1 MDLFMQQK
9 YQGYN
14 LVYLYEHKKQI
25 VLDEKD
31 YDELVNY
38 ANLSDDEIKSKIASA
53 LTTDIVFSFDFDV
66 NKKVTGNMRIE
77 SATHNLGYNEYD
89 NIVRARDENIHHAV
103 YTAIYDYLEKIKR
116 DNNELS
122 AKDWILFT
130 SIILSI
136 FAMGFAGGWLV
147 FN

>member
-1 MDLFMQQK
+1 M
-9 YQGYN
+9 N
-14 LVYLYEHKKQI
+14 IKKQI

-31 YDELVNY
+31 YDELVNC
-38 ANLSDDEIKSKIASA
+38 ANLSNDEIKSKIASA
-53 LTTDIVFSFDFDV
+53 LTTDMVFSFDFDV

-77 SATHNLGYNEYD
+77 SATHNLGYDEYD
-89 NIVRARDENIHHAV
+89 NIVRVRDENIHYAV

-122 AKDWILFT
+122 TKDWILFT

-136 FAMGFAGGWLV
+136 FAMGFAGGWLA

>member
-1 MDLFMQQK
+1 MSI
-9 YQGYN
+9 
-14 LVYLYEHKKQI
+14 KKQI

-31 YDELVNY
+31 YDQLVCD
-38 ANLSDDEIKSKIASA
+38 ANLSNDEIKSKIASA

-122 AKDWILFT
+122 TKDWILFM
-130 SIILSI
+130 SITLSI

>member
-1 MDLFMQQK
+1 M
-9 YQGYN
+9 N
-14 LVYLYEHKKQI
+14 IKKQI
-25 VLDEKD
+25 ILDDKD
-31 YDELVNY
+31 YERLVHD
-38 ANLSDDEIKSKIASA
+38 ANLSNDEIKSKIASA
-53 LTTDIVFSFDFDV
+53 LTTDIVVSFDFDV

-77 SATHNLGYNEYD
+77 SATYNLGYNEYD
-89 NIVRARDENIHHAV
+89 NIVRTRDKNIHHAV

-136 FAMGFAGGWLV
+136 FAMGFAGGWLA

>member
-1 MDLFMQQK
+1 M
-9 YQGYN
+9 N
-14 LVYLYEHKKQI
+14 IKKQI

-53 LTTDIVFSFDFDV
+53 LTTDIVVSFDFDV

-77 SATHNLGYNEYD
+77 SSTHNLGYNEYD

-130 SIILSI
+130 SIIL
-136 FAMGFAGGWLV
+136 FVFGMGFAGGWLA

>member
-1 MDLFMQQK
+1 M
-9 YQGYN
+9 N
-14 LVYLYEHKKQI
+14 IKKQI
-25 VLDEKD
+25 ILDDKD
-31 YDELVNY
+31 YERLVHD
-38 ANLSDDEIKSKIASA
+38 ANLSNDEIKSKIASA
-53 LTTDIVFSFDFDV
+53 LTTDIVVSFDFDV

-89 NIVRARDENIHHAV
+89 NTVRARDENIHHAV

>member
-1 MDLFMQQK
+1 MSI
-9 YQGYN
+9 
-14 LVYLYEHKKQI
+14 KKQI

-38 ANLSDDEIKSKIASA
+38 ANLSNDEIKSEIASA

-116 DNNELS
+116 DNNKLS
-122 AKDWILFT
+122 TKDWILFT
-130 SIILSI
+130 SIILSV
-136 FAMGFAGGWLV
+136 FAMGFAGGWLA

>member
-1 MDLFMQQK
+1 MLWICLCSRNIRDM
-9 YQGYN
+9 N
-14 LVYLYEHKKQI
+14 IKKQI
-25 VLDEKD
+25 ILDDKD
-31 YDELVNY
+31 YERLVHD
-38 ANLSDDEIKSKIASA
+38 ANLSNDEIKSKIASA
-53 LTTDIVFSFDFDV
+53 LTTDIVVSFDFDV

-77 SATHNLGYNEYD
+77 SSTHNLGYNEYD

-103 YTAIYDYLEKIKR
+103 YTAI

>member
-1 MDLFMQQK
+1 M
-9 YQGYN
+9 N
-14 LVYLYEHKKQI
+14 IKKQI
-25 VLDEKD
+25 ILDDKD
-31 YDELVNY
+31 YERLAHD
-38 ANLSDDEIKSKIASA
+38 ANLSYDEIKSKIASA
-53 LTTDIVFSFDFDV
+53 LTTDIVVSFDFDV

-77 SATHNLGYNEYD
+77 SAAHNLGYNEYD
-89 NIVRARDENIHHAV
+89 NIVRTRDKNIHHAV

>member
-1 MDLFMQQK
+1 MSI
-9 YQGYN
+9 
-14 LVYLYEHKKQI
+14 KKQI

-38 ANLSDDEIKSKIASA
+38 ANLSNDEIKSEIASA

-116 DNNELS
+116 DNNKLS
-122 AKDWILFT
+122 TKDWILFT
-130 SIILSI
+130 SIILSV
-136 FAMGFAGGWLV
+136 FAMGFAGGWLA
-147 FN
+147 FNCSNHG

>member
-1 MDLFMQQK
+1 MSI
-9 YQGYN
+9 
-14 LVYLYEHKKQI
+14 KKQI
-25 VLDEKD
+25 ILDEKD
-31 YDELVNY
+31 YDQLVCD
-38 ANLSDDEIKSKIASA
+38 ANINSNEIKSRIASA
-53 LTTDIVFSFDFDV
+53 LTTDMVFSFDFDV

-103 YTAIYDYLEKIKR
+103 YTAIYDYLNKIKR

-136 FAMGFAGGWLV
+136 FAMGFAGGWLA

>member
-1 MDLFMQQK
+1 M
-9 YQGYN
+9 N
-14 LVYLYEHKKQI
+14 IKKQI
-25 VLDEKD
+25 ILDDKD
-31 YDELVNY
+31 YERLVHY
-38 ANLSDDEIKSKIASA
+38 ANLSDDEIKSRIANA
-53 LTTDIVFSFDFDV
+53 LTTDMVFSFDFDV

-122 AKDWILFT
+122 TKDWVLFT
-130 SIILSI
+130 FIVLFI
-136 FAMGFAGGWLV
+136 FAMGENIGYTSLKVKELMEIYIIKAFH
-147 FN
+147 N

>member
-1 MDLFMQQK
+1 MHD
-9 YQGYN
+9 
-14 LVYLYEHKKQI
+14 
-25 VLDEKD
+25 
-31 YDELVNY
+31 
-38 ANLSDDEIKSKIASA
+38 ANLSNDEIKSKIASA
-53 LTTDIVFSFDFDV
+53 LTTDIVVSFDFDV

-89 NIVRARDENIHHAV
+89 NIVRDRDENIHHAV

-136 FAMGFAGGWLV
+136 LAIGFAGGWLV

>member
-1 MDLFMQQK
+1 M
-9 YQGYN
+9 N
-14 LVYLYEHKKQI
+14 IKKQI

-53 LTTDIVFSFDFDV
+53 LTTDMIFSFDFNVD
-66 NKKVTGNMRIE
+66 KKVTGKMRIE

-122 AKDWILFT
+122 TKDWILFT
-130 SIILSI
+130 SIIL
-136 FAMGFAGGWLV
+136 FVFGMGFAGGWLA
-147 FN
+147 FNCLNHG

>member
-1 MDLFMQQK
+1 MSI
-9 YQGYN
+9 
-14 LVYLYEHKKQI
+14 KKQI

-38 ANLSDDEIKSKIASA
+38 ANLSNDEIKSEIASA

-103 YTAIYDYLEKIKR
+103 YTAIYDYLEKINR

-122 AKDWILFT
+122 TKDWILFT
-130 SIILSI
+130 SIILSV
-136 FAMGFAGGWLV
+136 FAMGFAGGWLA

>member
-1 MDLFMQQK
+1 MLWICLCSRNIRDM
-9 YQGYN
+9 N
-14 LVYLYEHKKQI
+14 IKKQI
-25 VLDEKD
+25 ILDDKD
-31 YDELVNY
+31 YERLVHD
-38 ANLSDDEIKSKIASA
+38 ANLSNDEIKSKIASA
-53 LTTDIVFSFDFDV
+53 LTTDIVVSFDFDV
-66 NKKVTGNMRIE
+66 NKKVTGNIRIE
-77 SATHNLGYNEYD
+77 SATYNLGYNEYD

>member
-1 MDLFMQQK
+1 MLWICLCSRNIRDM
-9 YQGYN
+9 N
-14 LVYLYEHKKQI
+14 IKKQI
-25 VLDEKD
+25 ILDDKD
-31 YDELVNY
+31 YERLVHD
-38 ANLSDDEIKSKIASA
+38 ANLSNDEIKSKIASA
-53 LTTDIVFSFDFDV
+53 LTTDVVVSFDFDV
-66 NKKVTGNMRIE
+66 NKKVMGNIRIE
-77 SATHNLGYNEYD
+77 SATYNLGYNEYD
-89 NIVRARDENIHHAV
+89 NIVRTRDENIHHAV